1 MTNDIEIVTLNS
13 IEEMSAAY
21 FLISQLTPSLSKEN
35 YVRYLNEMVPH
46 NYYQIAALQG
56 GKMIGVSGYWIAT
69 KLYCGKYLEIDNLV
83 VDEACRSRQTG
94 NLLMHKLEAIALQQ
108 QCDVIMLDAYLH
120 NTRAH
125 QFYEKAGMQAKG
137 YHFLKKLKAESS
149 KHECL
154 Q

>member
-1 MTNDIEIVTLNS
+1 MKDDIQIVTLNS
-13 IEEMSAAY
+13 IEEMSEAY
-21 FLISQLTPSLSKEN
+21 FLINQLTPSLSKEK
-35 YVRYLNEMVPH
+35 YVRYLKEMTPH
-46 NYYQIAALQG
+46 HYYQIAALQG

-94 NLLMHKLEAIALQQ
+94 KLLLNELQAIALRHH
-108 QCDVIMLDAYLH
+108 CDVMMLDAYLH

-125 QFYEKAGMQAKG
+125 QFYEKAGLQAKG
-137 YHFLKKLKAESS
+137 YHFIKKLNAEVS